1 MQEAAL
7 REKGIGPETEQWPRR
22 SRNWALAHGAV
33 YDEITGKLVQKK
45 KQIAEPLGE
54 LVKTITEVQEGTF
67 KPDREND
74 ELTKALKNKEHTG
87 RTRCLGSAIPWRS
100 GFTEDSQ
107 TYRSRERAKK
117 RKAQEEATWIES
129 LERQQAE
136 LREMY
141 LKQ

>member
-7 REKGIGPETEQWPRR
+7 REKGIELETEQWPRR
-22 SRNWALAHGAV
+22 SRNWALAHGVV
-33 YDEITGKLVQKK
+33 YDERTGKLVKKK

-54 LVKTITEVQEGTF
+54 LVKTIAEVQEGTF

-87 RTRCLGSAIPWRS
+87 RTRGLGSTIPWRS
-100 GFTEDSQ
+100 GFAEDSQ

-117 RKAQEEATWIES
+117 RKAQEEATRIES
-129 LERQQAE
+129 IERQQAE
-136 LREMY
+136 LREFY
-141 LKQ
+141 LL